1 MRKLSIVMKHEGG
14 IGIVLWLDS
23 IRVDTIPIDILSH
36 LCICKDMKYEIEHVD
51 GHGSWAIIH
60 NDIVVYFSNKK
71 CEANNLEDA
80 MKWLNRIYTIMNKL
94 TQKADNA
101 DYVIRSTI

>member
-1 MRKLSIVMKHEGG
+1 MRKLDIVMKYDALNEVTVRIDG
-14 IGIVLWLDS
+14 IYIKA
-23 IRVDTIPIDILSH
+23 IPTDILSH
-36 LCICKDMKYEIEHVD
+36 LCICKDMKYEIEHVN
-51 GHGSWAIIH
+51 GQGAWAIVH

-71 CEANNLEDA
+71 CEARNVEDA
-80 MKWLNRIYTIMNKL
+80 TKWLSKIYQIMNKL